1 MNVLAGSSSQQYR
14 VREIVPTY
22 TRGNFPPHTSLQI
35 AFCEEFSFTVLLITK
50 ASQENTL
57 MYYETLLFFAK

>member
-1 MNVLAGSSSQQYR
+1 MSSLVLQVSNTGSEKLSLLIPEGIY
-14 VREIVPTY
+14 
-22 TRGNFPPHTSLQI
+22 PPHTSLQT

-57 MYYETLLFFAK
+57 TYYETLLFFAK

>member
-1 MNVLAGSSSQQYR
+1 MSSLVLQVSNTGSDK
-14 VREIVPTY
+14 
-22 TRGNFPPHTSLQI
+22 FPLVYVGTVYLPHTSFQT
-35 AFCEEFSFTVLLITK
+35 AFCEEFSFIVLLITK